1 VSQPRRKILVAT
13 GDVLE
18 AKMAGPAIRAW
29 QIAIALSRE
38 HEVRLV
44 STLACDLTHPD
55 FAAGFADAS
64 TLPDLVAQCDIIVFQ
79 GNLMAQHPAVR
90 TTSNVVVVDIYDPF
104 HLEVL
109 EQSKGLAP
117 VDRLRL
123 SRSTTTVLN
132 EQLGRGDFFLCASGK
147 QRDFWLG
154 QLAGMGR
161 INHATYDDDEN
172 LRSLIATVPFGVSD
186 SDPSHTRRVLK
197 GVHPGIGVDDKV
209 VLWGG
214 GVYNW
219 FDPLT
224 LLRAMARLTVRL
236 PNVRLYFLG
245 LKHPNPHVGEMSMA
259 VQTRAL
265 ADELQLTGTHVFF
278 NEDWV
283 PYEDRQNYLLESDVG
298 VSTHFDHV
306 ETAFSFRTRILDY
319 FWAGLPVV
327 STSGDALSDMIEVAG
342 AGIAVPPNDIGALQ
356 DALFDLLSDE
366 QTRSAC
372 AMASAKLADELTW
385 SRALEPLL
393 EFCRSPRRA
402 PDLVDPLFDTH
413 PSARRR
419 GRRLVDRVRR
429 DLEIAAVTIRRRD
442 FRELLV
448 RARNRVRVLTGRA

>member
-1 VSQPRRKILVAT
+1 MSPRRQKILVAT
-13 GDVLE
+13 GDVLD

-38 HEVRLV
+38 HDVELV

-55 FAAGFADAS
+55 FATGFADAAN
-64 TLPDLVAQCDIIVFQ
+64 LPALVERSDIIVFQ

-90 TTSNVVVVDIYDPF
+90 TTSNIVVVDIYDPF

-123 SRSTTTVLN
+123 SRSTTKVLN

-172 LRSLIATVPFGVSD
+172 LRSLIAAVPFGVPD
-186 SDPSHTRRVLK
+186 SSPEHTRPVLK

-224 LLRAMARLTVRL
+224 LLHAIARLRIRV

-259 VQTRAL
+259 VQIARSGRGARAHRHERVL
-265 ADELQLTGTHVFF
+265 QRGLGPLRGSPELSARVRCRCEH
-278 NEDWV
+278 
-283 PYEDRQNYLLESDVG
+283 
-298 VSTHFDHV
+298 
-306 ETAFSFRTRILDY
+306 
-319 FWAGLPVV
+319 
-327 STSGDALSDMIEVAG
+327 AL
-342 AGIAVPPNDIGALQ
+342 
-356 DALFDLLSDE
+356 
-366 QTRSAC
+366 R
-372 AMASAKLADELTW
+372 
-385 SRALEPLL
+385 
-393 EFCRSPRRA
+393 PRRDRLLLPHA
-402 PDLVDPLFDTH
+402 HSRLLLGGTP
-413 PSARRR
+413 
-419 GRRLVDRVRR
+419 GRQHL
-429 DLEIAAVTIRRRD
+429 
-442 FRELLV
+442 
-448 RARNRVRVLTGRA
+448 G

>member
-1 VSQPRRKILVAT
+1 
-13 GDVLE
+13 
-18 AKMAGPAIRAW
+18 M
-29 QIAIALSRE
+29 
-38 HEVRLV
+38 
-44 STLACDLTHPD
+44 
-55 FAAGFADAS
+55 
-64 TLPDLVAQCDIIVFQ
+64 
-79 GNLMAQHPAVR
+79 
-90 TTSNVVVVDIYDPF
+90 
-104 HLEVL
+104 
-109 EQSKGLAP
+109 
-117 VDRLRL
+117 
-123 SRSTTTVLN
+123 LN
-132 EQLGRGDFFLCASGK
+132 EQLSRGDFFLCASGK

-186 SDPSHTRRVLK
+186 SEPSHTRPRPE
-197 GVHPGIGVDDKV
+197 GRAPGDRRRRQGRA
-209 VLWGG
+209 LGRWGLQL
-214 GVYNW
+214 VRSA
-219 FDPLT
+219 DAP
-224 LLRAMARLTVRL
+224 RARSALLTVRL

-327 STSGDALSDMIEVAG
+327 STSGDALSDMIESAG
-342 AGIAVPPNDIGALQ
+342 AGIAVPPDDVGALE
-356 DALFDLLSDE
+356 DALFDLLADE
-366 QTRSAC
+366 EARSAY
-372 AMASAKLADELTW
+372 ATASKKLASELTW

-413 PSARRR
+413 PSPRRR
-419 GRRLVDRVRR
+419 GRRLVDRIRR
-429 DLEIAAVTIRRRD
+429 DLQIAAAAIRRGD
-442 FRELLV
+442 FRELVL
-448 RARNRVRVLTGRA
+448 RARTRVRVLTKRV

>member
-1 VSQPRRKILVAT
+1 VNLPRRKILVAT

-38 HEVRLV
+38 HDVELV

-55 FAAGFADAS
+55 FSAGVADAA
-64 TLPDLVAQCDIIVFQ
+64 TMPELVDRSDVIVFQ
-79 GNLMAQHPAVR
+79 GNLMAQYPAVR
-90 TTSNVVVVDIYDPF
+90 TTSNVVVVDVYDPF

-123 SRSTTTVLN
+123 SRSTTSVLN
-132 EQLGRGDFFLCASGK
+132 EQLTRGDFFLCASNK

-172 LRSLIATVPFGVSD
+172 LRSLIATVPFGVPES
-186 SDPSHTRRVLK
+186 SPEHERRVLK
-197 GVHPGIGVDDKV
+197 GVHPGIGIDDKV

-214 GVYNW
+214 GLYNW

-224 LLRAMARLTVRL
+224 LLRAIARLRVRI

-265 ADELQLTGTHVFF
+265 ADDLQLTGTHVFF

-283 PYEDRQNYLLESDVG
+283 RYEDRQNYLLESDVG

-327 STSGDALSDMIEVAG
+327 STSGDALSDMIKVAG
-342 AGIAVPPNDIGALQ
+342 AGVAVPPEDVGALE

-366 QTRSAC
+366 QARSAC
-372 AMASAKLADELTW
+372 AAASTKLASELTW
-385 SRALEPLL
+385 SSALEPLL

-413 PSARRR
+413 PSPRRR
-419 GRRLVDRVRR
+419 GRRLVDRSRR
-429 DLEIAAVTIRRRD
+429 DLEIAAAAIRRRD
-442 FRELLV
+442 YRDLLD
-448 RARNRVRVLTGRA
+448 RTRNRVRLLTKRV

>member
-1 VSQPRRKILVAT
+1 
-13 GDVLE
+13 
-18 AKMAGPAIRAW
+18 M
-29 QIAIALSRE
+29 
-38 HEVRLV
+38 
-44 STLACDLTHPD
+44 
-55 FAAGFADAS
+55 
-64 TLPDLVAQCDIIVFQ
+64 
-79 GNLMAQHPAVR
+79 
-90 TTSNVVVVDIYDPF
+90 
-104 HLEVL
+104 
-109 EQSKGLAP
+109 
-117 VDRLRL
+117 
-123 SRSTTTVLN
+123 
-132 EQLGRGDFFLCASGK
+132 
-147 QRDFWLG
+147 
-154 QLAGMGR
+154 
-161 INHATYDDDEN
+161 
-172 LRSLIATVPFGVSD
+172 
-186 SDPSHTRRVLK
+186 
-197 GVHPGIGVDDKV
+197 HPGIGVDDKV

-298 VSTHFDHV
+298 VSTHFDHI

-327 STSGDALSDMIEVAG
+327 STSGDALSDMIEAAG
-342 AGIAVPPNDIGALQ
+342 AGIAVPPNDVGALE

-413 PSARRR
+413 PSPRLR
-419 GRRLVDRVRR
+419 GRRFVDRVRR
-429 DLEIAAVTIRRRD
+429 DLEIAAATIRRRD

-448 RARNRVRVLTGRA
+448 RARNRVRVLTRRA